1 MSELSKL
8 DTLLQKTHI
17 KVLLVLR
24 LDMCRSILSFS
35 TIAHQMWRDHL
46 FSQRN
51 RTTERREGVGLG
63 VAGCVYVCVNVCV
76 CACVG
81 GGGEGGGQN
90 LKKGRGQGM
99 WGGFHKIGGLAP
111 LWRLCKETWKISHPS
126 HYKPPPPPFSFLAP
140 PPFLVKISSSSI
152 NLHLFSWRYYIS
164 FQIDAAQDLIDIASR
179 CIYSKLLLTLFSN

>member
-76 CACVG
+76 CACVC
-81 GGGEGGGQN
+81 GGEGGGQN

-126 HYKPPPPPFSFLAP
+126 HYKPPPLLIPGSPPVSSKNFQFVNQSA
-140 PPFLVKISSSSI
+140 LVLMKVLYIFPDRCCTRFDRYCFT
-152 NLHLFSWRYYIS
+152 LYLF
-164 FQIDAAQDLIDIASR
+164 
-179 CIYSKLLLTLFSN
+179 